1 MLQLIGAGS
10 GGPGRNSGGGGGGN
24 DHALGECKVKARTG
38 PSKKALAAVA
48 RALGICR
55 QGRLLVRPQRTA
67 GWYCSLRIG
76 FIRNNWAISRPLAAQ

>member
-1 MLQLIGAGS
+1 MIQLIGAGS
-10 GGPGRNSGGGGGGN
+10 GGPGRRGGGN
-24 DHALGECKVKARTG
+24 DHALEECRVKARTG

-55 QGRLLVRPQRTA
+55 QGRRLVQPQRTA

-76 FIRNNWAISRPLAAQ
+76 FIRNNLAISRPLAAQ